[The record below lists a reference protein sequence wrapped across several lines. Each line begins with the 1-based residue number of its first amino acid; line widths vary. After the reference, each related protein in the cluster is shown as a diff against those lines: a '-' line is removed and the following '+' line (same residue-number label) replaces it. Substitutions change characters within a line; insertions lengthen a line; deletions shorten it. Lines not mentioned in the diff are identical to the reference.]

1 MRVLL
6 KSPGYPRE
14 GCVWSH
20 NERANVAAVGRVAH
34 KSLDGCCCGVC
45 FDGSSFGVERAE
57 STGAQMGGAEA
68 VDEKREKRMECRDR
82 RRGRKQESRSSWWI
96 CSIMLQVR
104 EVH

>member
-14 GCVWSH
+14 GGVWSH

-34 KSLDGCCCGVC
+34 QSLVGCCCGVC
-45 FDGSSFGVERAE
+45 FDGSFFGVERAE
-57 STGAQMGGAEA
+57 STGAQMGGAGA
-68 VDEKREKRMECRDR
+68 VDEKRMECRGR